1 MKKSE
6 YLRELKENL
15 ESKLPYEELND
26 ILSDYE
32 SFFHAGKE
40 EGKSDDNISN
50 ELGSPAF
57 LAKSLI
63 EEREEN
69 KIIQDKRIT
78 APGKRFCAY
87 FIDAVIAIIPVFVLT
102 LIVFKSVAP
111 STILFVSYPSPL
123 LGTMTS
129 MGFATFET
137 YTKESTQGEI
147 LIEEEKI
154 FNDSE
159 QNSTIESTSNE
170 GTDEVI
176 GANAYENSSV
186 ANRPNLIVRVTAIV
200 GIVFYLLYSVICT
213 LLLKGQTIGKKIMN
227 IKVKYSNLESVSNG
241 SIFFREFLGKI
252 LINSIPFVPIISI
265 FTILFTSEHKAL
277 HDMLSDTIVSDL

>member
-15 ESKLPYEELND
+15 ESKLSHEELND

-40 EGKSDDNISN
+40 EGKNDDNISN

-63 EEREEN
+63 EGREES

-87 FIDAVIAIIPVFVLT
+87 FIDAVIAIIPVVVLT
-102 LIVFKSVAP
+102 LIVLKSIAL

-123 LGTMTS
+123 LGTMAYTS
-129 MGFATFET
+129 YAVFET
-137 YTKESTQGEI
+137 YTKESTQGQI

-159 QNSTIESTSNE
+159 QNSTIDSTSNE

-176 GANAYENSSV
+176 GTNAYENSLV
-186 ANRPNLIVRVTAIV
+186 VNRPNFMVRVTAIV
-200 GIVFYLLYSVICT
+200 GIVFYLLYSFVCT

-227 IKVKYSNLESVSNG
+227 IKVKNTNLVSVSNG